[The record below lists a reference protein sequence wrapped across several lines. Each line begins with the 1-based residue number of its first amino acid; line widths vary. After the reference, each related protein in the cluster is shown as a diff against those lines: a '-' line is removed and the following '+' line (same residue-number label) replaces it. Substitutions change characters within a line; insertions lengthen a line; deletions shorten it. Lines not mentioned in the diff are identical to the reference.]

1 MLKDYT
7 YVSYNYIYIGI
18 GSWVSGRK
26 IDYAR
31 LRMLLQMKLSQV
43 CQVIA
48 LGPWILIFRGNI
60 VSWFTMSP
68 LSQTGLLCSSSD
80 FVTISL
86 ICHDNQMK

>member
-18 GSWVSGRK
+18 GSWGSGCK

-31 LRMLLQMKLSQV
+31 IRMLLQIKLSQV
-43 CQVIA
+43 CQVIS

-60 VSWFTMSP
+60 VSWFTM
-68 LSQTGLLCSSSD
+68 
-80 FVTISL
+80 
-86 ICHDNQMK
+86 